1 MAGISPDTGVMDRVK
16 EAVRPGPGE
25 ATAGPGQPL
34 PAAGEP
40 ARRTPSALLA
50 VLDRPLTSYYLI
62 LGITTLLLGLGLV
75 MVLSTSSVQ
84 QLDQGG
90 SPYSGFQHQL
100 IGVALGLPCMW
111 LAARCAPTVFR
122 AAAYPLMF
130 IAVLGL
136 LLTPVIGTYSGGATR
151 EIVFGPVA
159 FQASELAK
167 LAFLL
172 WGADL
177 LARKEKLAQ
186 LDDWRLL
193 LIPLLPGAGILCMLV
208 MLGDDL
214 GTTFVLLLI
223 FLALLWVVGTPLR
236 LYLGMLG
243 LIGLAL
249 LLLIV
254 VARYRLGR
262 LTSFFGPQGSP
273 TGAQMQSIQGKW
285 AVGSGGWFGVGL
297 GASRQKWGWVPDDT
311 TDFIFAIIGEELG
324 LIGTL
329 CVSLL
334 YGGLAFAGLRV
345 ARRAQDTFSR
355 LAAAGATVWI
365 VGQAIVNIGAVIGL
379 IPITGVPLPLVSSGL
394 SNLVV
399 TMVTLGMLMSFA
411 KREPGAAQALA
422 EAGPGP
428 VRRALSWLGLDRRRE

>member
-1 MAGISPDTGVMDRVK
+1 MPVVTPDTGVMDRVK

-34 PAAGEP
+34 PVAGEP

-100 IGVALGLPCMW
+100 IGVVLGLPCMW
-111 LAARCAPTVFR
+111 LAARFAPTVFR

-428 VRRALSWLGLDRRRE
+428 ARRVLSWLGLDRRRE